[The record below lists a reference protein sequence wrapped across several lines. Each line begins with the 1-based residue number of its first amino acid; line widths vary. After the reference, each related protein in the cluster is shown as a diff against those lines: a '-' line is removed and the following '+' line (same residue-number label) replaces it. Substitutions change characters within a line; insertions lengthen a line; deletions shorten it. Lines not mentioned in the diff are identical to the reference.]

1 MRKKQS
7 IPQREGIRQLPRVC
21 WYPYKA
27 HVIFRE
33 FKVAPRIDW
42 FYSSLTEYFSVRGVF
57 VFKEVKFMTV
67 FPSLDEAK
75 RIASVGEYKVL
86 PVSCEILSDFI
97 TPIEAMKILKNQ
109 SKSNAGIL

>member
-1 MRKKQS
+1 
-7 IPQREGIRQLPRVC
+7 
-21 WYPYKA
+21 
-27 HVIFRE
+27 
-33 FKVAPRIDW
+33 
-42 FYSSLTEYFSVRGVF
+42 
-57 VFKEVKFMTV
+57 MTV

-97 TPIEAMKILKNQ
+97 TPIEPMKILKNQ